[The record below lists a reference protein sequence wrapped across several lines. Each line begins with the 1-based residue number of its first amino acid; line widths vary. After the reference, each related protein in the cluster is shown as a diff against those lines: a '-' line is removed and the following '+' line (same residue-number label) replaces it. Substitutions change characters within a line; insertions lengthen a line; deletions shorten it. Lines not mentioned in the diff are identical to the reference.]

1 MVRGHQVVGGD
12 GVGSW
17 GSGAAHVQ
25 WFNLMGRQMVPSRK
39 PGGESD
45 VKQESQIAGA
55 RLVEQIQM

>member
-1 MVRGHQVVGGD
+1 MVGGD

-17 GSGAAHVQ
+17 GSGAGPHAHVQ
-25 WFNLMGRQMVPSRK
+25 WFNLGRQMVPSRK